1 MEAVPADPV
10 IATILIP
17 TVNNSTQLKVVLQ
30 RLQEDAD
37 GSYTILV
44 IDSSKDT
51 LTKDLCEQMGVTHLA
66 DDSRTRA
73 DACNHG
79 IANVTT
85 PFTLFT
91 DDDVVPP
98 HGWVSKLVRWFGDE
112 KVAGVGGPNFSP
124 EDDPWLSK
132 CADVAFCAKVMTAGT
147 RYGAKP
153 SGNLVEVKHNPGVN
167 VAYRTGILREV
178 GGFDS
183 GAIGAEDVLLDS
195 KIVAAGHRLF
205 MDPSAIMPPCR
216 RPILGPM
223 MKQLRNYGYVRRLAI
238 DREPTLRSPTHFP
251 VQMFPILVIAGLV
264 SMAYGAAQGGAE
276 PDLWF
281 KLDGE
286 WTIERAL
293 FHGSL
298 GLASLYFAIC
308 LVGAATG
315 TSPHRS
321 FTTVAASCVSIP
333 AAHLAYGW
341 GMLKAEY
348 ALLSGSVAK
357 SAIDD
362 KERT

>member
-112 KVAGVGGPNFSP
+112 TVSYTH
-124 EDDPWLSK
+124 L
-132 CADVAFCAKVMTAGT
+132 T
-147 RYGAKP
+147 
-153 SGNLVEVKHNPGVN
+153 L
-167 VAYRTGILREV
+167 
-178 GGFDS
+178 
-183 GAIGAEDVLLDS
+183 
-195 KIVAAGHRLF
+195 
-205 MDPSAIMPPCR
+205 
-216 RPILGPM
+216 
-223 MKQLRNYGYVRRLAI
+223 
-238 DREPTLRSPTHFP
+238 PT
-251 VQMFPILVIAGLV
+251 
-264 SMAYGAAQGGAE
+264 
-276 PDLWF
+276 
-281 KLDGE
+281 
-286 WTIERAL
+286 
-293 FHGSL
+293 
-298 GLASLYFAIC
+298 
-308 LVGAATG
+308 
-315 TSPHRS
+315 
-321 FTTVAASCVSIP
+321 
-333 AAHLAYGW
+333 
-341 GMLKAEY
+341 KA
-348 ALLSGSVAK
+348 
-357 SAIDD
+357 
-362 KERT
+362 